1 MTSTL
6 TEQIKAYAI
15 SLGADLVGVA
25 DLEQV
30 KGIPTIPANLLTP
43 YRYAVIIG
51 IAYSYD
57 VFEQI
62 IDGPTPLYSKQQTSA
77 NGTLDQMSFFIQKK
91 IAAAGYRALAQP
103 ASLVMDKENWM
114 PNVSTKALARA
125 AGLGWLGKNLLLIT
139 PEYGSRVRMAAIL
152 TDAPLE
158 AGSPMT
164 NHCGECARC
173 QEACPA
179 GAIRGAY
186 WLDYPESRETALD
199 FAKCLGKLKDEFSP
213 RPDIGQPI
221 CGICIKACP
230 FTQPKSVRAT
240 PLIET

>member
-1 MTSTL
+1 MG
-6 TEQIKAYAI
+6 EQFIQDVKTYSH
-15 SLGADLVGVA
+15 SLGADLFGVA
-25 DLEQV
+25 DLKYV
-30 KGIPTIPANLLTP
+30 KGIPTIPPDLLDSF
-43 YRYAVIIG
+43 RFAVIIG
-51 IAYSYD
+51 VPYSFE

-62 IDGPTPLYSKQQTSA
+62 VDGPTPLYSRQQTAA
-77 NGTLDQMSFFIQKK
+77 NALLDHMSFMVQKY

-125 AGLGWLGKNLLLIT
+125 AGLGWLGKNLLLIN
-139 PEYGSRVRMAAIL
+139 PEYGSRIRIAAVL

-158 AGSPMT
+158 ADIPMQ
-164 NHCGECARC
+164 NHCGDCTKC

-179 GAIRGAY
+179 QAIRGAY
-186 WLDYPESRETALD
+186 WQDYPESREVALD
-199 FAKCLGKLKDEFSP
+199 FARCLGKLKDEFSP

-230 FTQPKSVRAT
+230 FTQPKRRSK
-240 PLIET
+240 